1 MCQAQVA
8 VGCNYP
14 GCTLTKNTSLFLV
27 AGLSHLAL
35 YRSDFHN
42 LAAAI
47 LRHFHQ
53 TAIPLI
59 TRIILSACGHPSTR
73 ACVFSLTFGRLV
85 SQVFFSLSLWRLF
98 SLCVRVGLVLQS
110 VLGLTLCFSV
120 SAIFPMNTDLQIMK
134 TDASKKIHLNEKN
147 RGIGYFLC
155 LYLINI

>member
-8 VGCNYP
+8 VGRNYP

-35 YRSDFHN
+35 YGSGFHN

-59 TRIILSACGHPSTR
+59 TRIILSQDRNPP
-73 ACVFSLTFGRLV
+73 V
-85 SQVFFSLSLWRLF
+85 
-98 SLCVRVGLVLQS
+98 
-110 VLGLTLCFSV
+110 
-120 SAIFPMNTDLQIMK
+120 
-134 TDASKKIHLNEKN
+134 
-147 RGIGYFLC
+147 
-155 LYLINI
+155 